1 MSMSILRK
9 QRKTYLFI
17 DDICSQ
23 EELKDRAYGLMETLD
38 QKTDAYE
45 LKVVE
50 SQAQIGG
57 GSAPNQFLPS
67 YAVALKGINLTIEQ
81 IERRLREYRIPV
93 IVRIYND
100 QILLDMRTILED
112 SFEDLVEALLT
123 IAN

>member
-1 MSMSILRK
+1 MSCFK
-9 QRKTYLFI
+9 
-17 DDICSQ
+17 
-23 EELKDRAYGLMETLD
+23 G
-38 QKTDAYE
+38 
-45 LKVVE
+45 
-50 SQAQIGG
+50 
-57 GSAPNQFLPS
+57 NNLPR
-67 YAVALKGINLTIEQ
+67 Q